1 MVGTGWRG
9 GTWLEGRG
17 LAGGEGPG
25 WRGGAWLKGRG
36 LAEGEGPGWRGGA
49 WLEGEV
55 PLRASRPALQEM
67 ASGLPTA
74 AASAVNCVL
83 C

>member
-1 MVGTGWRG
+1 MRG
-9 GTWLEGRG
+9 GAWLEGRG
-17 LAGGEGPG
+17 LAGGEGPV
-25 WRGGAWLKGRG
+25 GG
-36 LAEGEGPGWRGGA
+36 GGA
-49 WLEGEV
+49 WLEGRDLAGGAGPGWREV
-55 PLRASRPALQEM
+55 PVRDSGPALQEM

>member
-1 MVGTGWRG
+1 M
-9 GTWLEGRG
+9 
-17 LAGGEGPG
+17 AGGAGPG
-25 WRGGAWLKGRG
+25 WR
-36 LAEGEGPGWRGGA
+36 
-49 WLEGEV
+49 EV
-55 PLRASRPALQEM
+55 PVRDSGPALQEM